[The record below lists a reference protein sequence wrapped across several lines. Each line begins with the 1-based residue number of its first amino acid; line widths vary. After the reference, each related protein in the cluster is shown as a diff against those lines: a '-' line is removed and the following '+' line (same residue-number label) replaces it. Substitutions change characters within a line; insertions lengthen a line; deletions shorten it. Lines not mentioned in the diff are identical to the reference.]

1 MAYNEIIQELR
12 KNKNLTQTDLAKIFC
27 TTQRTIS
34 NWETGRNE
42 PPYEM
47 LIKYAQFFNVTTDY
61 ILGLTREENTQ
72 EKIAKNVNINYG
84 NIEKITMKWGKIM
97 SSEQFGNIINE
108 GLFSGLY
115 KAFELLFL
123 TPPTCYIVY
132 GMIVFTV
139 ALKILEKIIKKNRK

>member
-72 EKIAKNVNINYG
+72 EKIAKHVNINYG
-84 NIEKITMKWGKIM
+84 NIEKITMK
-97 SSEQFGNIINE
+97 
-108 GLFSGLY
+108 
-115 KAFELLFL
+115 
-123 TPPTCYIVY
+123 
-132 GMIVFTV
+132 
-139 ALKILEKIIKKNRK
+139 

>member
-1 MAYNEIIQELR
+1 MLYNEILKELR
-12 KNKNLTQTDLAKIFC
+12 EEAKLTQTELGKRFNCNQI
-27 TTQRTIS
+27 TIS
-34 NWETGRNE
+34 QYERGTRALSI
-42 PPYEM
+42 EM
-47 LIKYAQFFNVTTDY
+47 LIKYADYFHVSTDY
-61 ILGLTREENTQ
+61 ILCRDL
-72 EKIAKNVNINYG
+72 KNSTKNQVNING
-84 NIEKITMKWGKIM
+84 GSIGKITMKWGKIM
-97 SSEQFGNIINE
+97 SPEQLGNLINE